1 MAGQHATLITEVPA
15 RRGQIITWSGTPR
28 VDQYLPLFI
37 AERDCVLDD
46 AKVRYGLGEGG
57 ALTVLI
63 GRAASATA
71 EASITAMTG
80 TANLNTTANTNY
92 SMALVTSKGV
102 PSENIIPAGST
113 VFAVFDAQPSVLDRV
128 VITLRVSD
136 RLN

>member
-28 VDQYLPLFI
+28 VRYQPIFT
-37 AERDCVLDD
+37 AERDMVLDH
-46 AKVRYGLGEGG
+46 ARVRYRVAEGG
-57 ALTVLI
+57 ALTLVI
-63 GRAASATA
+63 GRAASGTGPSSATA
-71 EASITAMTG
+71 VTG
-80 TANLNTTANTNY
+80 TADINTTVNTNY
-92 SMALVTSKGV
+92 GMDLVTSKGV

-113 VFAVFDAQPSVLDRV
+113 VYAVYSGVPATADDL